1 MINLPLVELK
11 PVNIVIKLK
20 LELFTM
26 LKFKVGSKVFISCL
40 VIWLSCRLFANELQI
55 LVVPKGLTMLLKL
68 KQIKE
73 EQGKINEGIR
83 LSSDLRSTKLSQ
95 GSSMLFVAIGIIPS
109 LILTGK
115 CLRDIDFKLK

>member
-1 MINLPLVELK
+1 MNNPPLVELK

-20 LELFTM
+20 LEVFTM
-26 LKFKVGSKVFISCL
+26 LKFKVGGKVFISCL
-40 VIWLSCRLFANELQI
+40 VVWLSCRLCANELQI

-68 KQIKE
+68 KEIKE

-83 LSSDLRSTKLSQ
+83 LSSNLRSTKLSQ

-115 CLRDIDFKLK
+115 CLRDINFKLK